1 MGELAQVQNNFRQ
14 EEMRK
19 VSAINKIEKKM
30 WANQHNCIFYK
41 TYTFKKKS
49 SKYFFNLRIIF

>member
-1 MGELAQVQNNFRQ
+1 MGELAQVQNNFIQ

-19 VSAINKIEKKM
+19 VSVINKIEKKKL

-41 TYTFKKKS
+41 TYTFKKKNHQNTLS
-49 SKYFFNLRIIF
+49 I

>member
-19 VSAINKIEKKM
+19 VSVINKIEKKM

-41 TYTFKKKS
+41 TYTLKKNHQNTFS
-49 SKYFFNLRIIF
+49 I